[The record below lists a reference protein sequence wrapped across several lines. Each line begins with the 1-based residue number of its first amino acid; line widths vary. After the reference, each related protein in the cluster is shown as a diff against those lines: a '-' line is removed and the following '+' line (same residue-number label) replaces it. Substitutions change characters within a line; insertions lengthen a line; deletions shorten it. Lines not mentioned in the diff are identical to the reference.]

1 MPDLKFE
8 QDAGG
13 IVAGIDEV
21 GRGPWAGPVVAG
33 AVIIDPN
40 KIPLRLSNIIND
52 SKKLTLKRREEIA
65 AHLPSCAKIGIGAA
79 TPYEIEKLNI
89 LGATFKAMERAVKA
103 LPIKPDF
110 VLVDGNRM
118 PPLPC
123 RGQAIVK
130 GDSVSLSIAAAS
142 IMAKVT
148 RDSIMRKLS
157 LRYPGYGW
165 ERNAGYGTP
174 QHSEALRNIGVT
186 PHHRRSFAPI
196 IKMLSLE

>member
-1 MPDLKFE
+1 M
-8 QDAGG
+8 
-13 IVAGIDEV
+13 
-21 GRGPWAGPVVAG
+21 
-33 AVIIDPN
+33 N
-40 KIPLRLSNIIND
+40 
-52 SKKLTLKRREEIA
+52 
-65 AHLPSCAKIGIGAA
+65 
-79 TPYEIEKLNI
+79 EIEKLNI

-103 LPIKPDF
+103 LPIRPDYA
-110 VLVDGNRM
+110 LVDGNRM

-123 RGQAIVK
+123 RGQAIIK

-148 RDSIMRKLS
+148 RDSIMTKLS

-174 QHSEALRNIGVT
+174 QHSEALKNIGVT
-186 PHHRRSFAPI
+186 PHHRKSFAPI

>member
-8 QDAGG
+8 KDAGG

-21 GRGPWAGPVVAG
+21 GRGPWAGPVVAA
-33 AVIIDPN
+33 AVIIDQ
-40 KIPLRLSNIIND
+40 KKVPLCLSNTIDDSKRLS
-52 SKKLTLKRREEIA
+52 LARREEIA
-65 AHLPSCAKIGIGAA
+65 ANLPSCAKIGIGAA
-79 TPYEIEKLNI
+79 TPHEIEKFNI
-89 LGATFKAMERAVKA
+89 LGASFKAMERAVNA
-103 LPIKPDF
+103 LPVKPDF
-110 VLVDGNRM
+110 ALVDGNRM

-148 RDSIMRKLS
+148 RDSIMTKLS

-196 IKMLSLE
+196 IKILSPS